1 MFEYPD
7 SSSNKPFD
15 VFLIGD
21 TGAMS
26 RTKTEPVL
34 QMMRKHMDESANSA
48 VIFLGDNIYPRGLPP
63 VGNIL
68 RKDAEAALKKYHSLL
83 EGYTGKVV
91 FISGNH
97 DWNKGRAN
105 GYEYVIRQEEYLQ
118 NLFQNQSI
126 FLPRNGCPGPEEII
140 INDKLTIVLINTQWW
155 MQPTMRPIGREFGCK
170 ASSEEKFFELLE
182 DIFDKNRNKRVLVA
196 GHAPVYSYA
205 IHGGSFKLKHHLFPF
220 TLYHRKA
227 YVPVPVIGSLVPLYR
242 KYFGARED
250 IAHPRYRRLRHKL
263 KYLFKKYPGIIYAA
277 GHEHNLQ
284 YITKDGGHFIISG
297 AGSKL
302 KYVIE
307 EGKNLR
313 FGLKAKGFFKLSF
326 YDNGRTDTEVWAV
339 DWNNPYGKQ
348 MYNNQILTPFSEQ

>member
-1 MFEYPD
+1 MQLQPDPVSNQPFE
-7 SSSNKPFD
+7 

-26 RTKTEPVL
+26 RGKTEPVME
-34 QMMRKHMDESANSA
+34 MMRKHMDKSPQSA

-63 VGNIL
+63 IGNIL
-68 RKDAEAALKKYHSLL
+68 RKDAEAALNKYREILN
-83 EGYTGKVV
+83 GYTGRVI

-97 DWNKGRAN
+97 DWNKGRRD
-105 GYEYVIRQEEYLQ
+105 GYEYVVRQEEYLK

-126 FLPRNGCPGPEEII
+126 FLPRNGCPGPEEIV
-140 INDKLTIVLINTQWW
+140 INDKLTLVLINTQWW
-155 MQPTMRPIGREFGCK
+155 MQSTIRPIGREFGCK
-170 ASSEEKFFELLE
+170 ASSEDKFFELLE
-182 DIFDKNRNKRVLVA
+182 DIFDKNRNKSVLVA

-205 IHGGSFKLKHHLFPF
+205 IHGGRFKLRHHLFPF

-227 YVPVPVIGSLVPLYR
+227 YVPVPLIGSLLLLYR
-242 KYFGARED
+242 KFFGTKED
-250 IAHPRYRRLRHKL
+250 IAHPRYRRLRHRL

-284 YITKDGGHFIISG
+284 YITKDGCHFIISG

-307 EGKNLR
+307 EGKHLR

-326 YDNGRTDTEVWAV
+326 YGDGTTGSEVWV
-339 DWNNPYGKQ
+339 IDRNNEYGKRMYERQ
-348 MYNNQILTPFSEQ
+348 ML